1 MLYKVMEGLDF
12 TELKST
18 YSTIGRNSAV
28 LPETMF
34 TILVYGY
41 MEGIYSSRALEKA
54 CKRDINFKWLLQGQQ
69 PPGHNSI
76 TRFRSKRLQG
86 CVENLFNQFIKK
98 LGELN
103 EIEFDNIFIDG
114 TKIEASA
121 NRYTFVWKKTIAKNE
136 ANLQNKIKEIFLKIN
151 QNLHFCF
158 IIDNSTISVDDA
170 TSLKDILYSIV
181 DNSKLEFVHGKGRR
195 KKQVAKIH

>member
-1 MLYKVMEGLDF
+1 MEGLDF

-54 CKRDINFKWLLQGQQ
+54 CKRDINFKWILQGQQ

-76 TRFRSKRLQG
+76 ARFRSKRLKG
-86 CVENLFNQFIKK
+86 CIENLFNQFIKK
-98 LGELN
+98 LGELK
-103 EIEFDNIFIDG
+103 EIKKNLIIYLLMEQKSKHQLIDIPCME
-114 TKIEASA
+114 KEYKLKMKLIC
-121 NRYTFVWKKTIAKNE
+121 
-136 ANLQNKIKEIFLKIN
+136 KIKSK
-151 QNLHFCF
+151 
-158 IIDNSTISVDDA
+158 
-170 TSLKDILYSIV
+170 KYS
-181 DNSKLEFVHGKGRR
+181 
-195 KKQVAKIH
+195 

>member
-1 MLYKVMEGLDF
+1 MKKNNIIPIHQIGFPISFENIIPDDDSVRVLYKVMEGLDF

-34 TILVYGY
+34 TILIYGY

-76 TRFRSKRLQG
+76 ARFRSKRLKG
-86 CVENLFNQFIKK
+86 CIENLFNQFIKK
-98 LGELN
+98 LGELK

-121 NRYTFVWKKTIAKNE
+121 NRYTFVWKKSIAKNE
-136 ANLQNKIKEIFLKIN
+136 ANLQDKIKEIFLKIN
-151 QNLHFCF
+151 QNLH
-158 IIDNSTISVDDA
+158 
-170 TSLKDILYSIV
+170 L
-181 DNSKLEFVHGKGRR
+181 
-195 KKQVAKIH
+195 